1 MLTRSNIND
10 ISNLAEMIFDVE
22 AGARGISISKP
33 VTSFSAYDRVAEVG
47 GVMKKVQIKCITAM
61 TNKTYRAR
69 LRKYKNQK
77 YTKEEVD
84 IFAIYIVPLN
94 DWYIMAN
101 DGTESVYVNRIEDK
115 KQNWRIFYE

>member
-1 MLTRSNIND
+1 
-10 ISNLAEMIFDVE
+10 
-22 AGARGISISKP
+22 
-33 VTSFSAYDRVAEVG
+33 
-47 GVMKKVQIKCITAM
+47 M